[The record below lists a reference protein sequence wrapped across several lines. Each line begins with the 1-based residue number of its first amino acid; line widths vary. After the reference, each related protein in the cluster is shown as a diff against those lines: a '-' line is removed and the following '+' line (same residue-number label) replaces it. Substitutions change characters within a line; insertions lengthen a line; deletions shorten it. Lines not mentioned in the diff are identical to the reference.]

1 MNRDEI
7 KKYLAT
13 ESAQGILPG
22 LDRIKELCR
31 RLDDPQESLQII
43 HIAGTNGKGS
53 TGAYLS
59 SILSCVYNKVGW
71 FVSPAVINEKE
82 EILIIKKDSY
92 NSFDFSRKTTELYQ
106 SFYLSDEVYEES
118 MTEAIDAS
126 EAMVNEGFEKPSAYE
141 IKTAGAFLAFKKE
154 GVDVALVEV
163 GMGGRGDATNI
174 VSKSLLSVITPISM
188 DHMQYL
194 GGSISM
200 IAGEKAGIIKQ
211 GGKAVTYQP
220 GVKLESGG
228 GTRADKRKQRIRD
241 RIIATLREEVTVK
254 EAGLFM
260 VDANALSV
268 ESMDL
273 NETVFNYKK
282 ETYKTRMLGVYQP
295 GNAALAIEAAMRLDI
310 QPDTIKK
317 GIESAVWP
325 ARFDV
330 ICKDPLTI
338 YDGAHNPD
346 GAMALNKSLKEL
358 LPGKKIYGIMGVFKD
373 KAVEEIIR
381 IVLPYLTDVTTVKA
395 PGERGVEAEELKEA
409 FRKINPWVTVEAM
422 GDDVAACV
430 KSVQERAK
438 KDGACVLIFGSLSM
452 AEAVYKSIE

>member
-1 MNRDEI
+1 MNREEI
-7 KKYLAT
+7 KNYLAI
-13 ESAQGILPG
+13 ESASGIVPG
-22 LDRIKELCR
+22 LERIRELCR
-31 RLDDPQESLQII
+31 RLGDPQEDLKII

-71 FVSPAVINEKE
+71 FVSPAVLDEKE
-82 EILIIKKDSY
+82 EILIIPKDSY
-92 NSFDFSRKTTELYQ
+92 NSDTIANNKAELYR
-106 SFYLSDEVYEES
+106 SFYLSDDVYES
-118 MTEAIDAS
+118 VMTEVINAC
-126 EAMVNEGFEKPSAYE
+126 EAMAGDGLEKPTVYE
-141 IKTAGAFLAFKKE
+141 MKTAGAFLAFKKE
-154 GVDVALVEV
+154 AVDVVLIEV
-163 GMGGRGDATNI
+163 GMGGRSDATNV

-211 GGKAVTYQP
+211 GGRAVTYQP

-260 VDANALSV
+260 VDTNALSV

-273 NETVFNYKK
+273 DTTLFTYKK
-282 ETYKTRMLGVYQP
+282 ENYKIRMIGTYQP
-295 GNAALAIEAAMRLDI
+295 GNAALAIEVATRLEVPADV
-310 QPDTIKK
+310 IKK
-317 GIESAVWP
+317 GIENAVWP

-330 ICKDPLTI
+330 ICTDPLTI

-358 LPGKKIYGIMGVFKD
+358 VPGKKIYGIMGVFKD
-373 KAVEEIIR
+373 KAVDEIIR

-395 PGERGVEAEELKEA
+395 PGERGVPADELKEA

-422 GDDVAACV
+422 GDDVAAAV

-438 KDGACVLIFGSLSM
+438 KDGACVVIFGSLSM
-452 AEAVYKSIE
+452 ARYIL

>member
-1 MNRDEI
+1 MNREEI
-7 KKYLAT
+7 KNYLAI
-13 ESAQGILPG
+13 ESASGIVPG
-22 LDRIKELCR
+22 LERIRELCR
-31 RLDDPQESLQII
+31 RLGDPQEDLKII

-71 FVSPAVINEKE
+71 FVSPAVLDEKE
-82 EILIIKKDSY
+82 EILIIPKDSY
-92 NSFDFSRKTTELYQ
+92 NSDTIAKNKAELYR
-106 SFYLSDEVYEES
+106 SFYLSDDVYES
-118 MTEAIDAS
+118 VMTEVINAC
-126 EAMVNEGFEKPSAYE
+126 EAMAGDGLEKPTVYE
-141 IKTAGAFLAFKKE
+141 MKTAGAFLAFKKE
-154 GVDVALVEV
+154 AVDVVLIEV
-163 GMGGRGDATNI
+163 GMGGRSDATNV

-211 GGKAVTYQP
+211 GGRAVTYQP

-260 VDANALSV
+260 VDTNALSV

-273 NETVFNYKK
+273 DTTLFTYKK
-282 ETYKTRMLGVYQP
+282 ENYKIRMIGTYQP
-295 GNAALAIEAAMRLDI
+295 GNAALAIEAATRLEVPADV
-310 QPDTIKK
+310 IKK
-317 GIESAVWP
+317 GIENAVWP

-330 ICKDPLTI
+330 ICTDPLTI

-358 LPGKKIYGIMGVFKD
+358 VPGKKIYGIMGVFKD
-373 KAVEEIIR
+373 KAVDEIIR

-395 PGERGVEAEELKEA
+395 PGERGVPADELKEA

-422 GDDVAACV
+422 GDDVAAAV

-438 KDGACVLIFGSLSM
+438 NDGACVVIFGSLSM
-452 AEAVYKSIE
+452 ARYIL

>member
-7 KKYLAT
+7 KKYLEI
-13 ESAQGILPG
+13 ESASGIRPG
-22 LDRIKELCR
+22 LDRMRELCR
-31 RLDDPQESLQII
+31 RLGDPQEDLQII

-53 TGAYLS
+53 TGAYLA

-71 FVSPAVINEKE
+71 YTSPAVIDEKE
-82 EILIIKKDSY
+82 EILIVKKDSY
-92 NSFDFSRKTTELYQ
+92 NSTNNSVYFPD
-106 SFYLSDEVYEES
+106 FYLTDEAYETA
-118 MTEAIDAS
+118 MTKVIEAS
-126 EAMVNEGFEKPSAYE
+126 EAMGSEGLEKPTVYE
-141 IKTAGAFLAFKKE
+141 MKTAGAFLAFKNE
-154 GVDVALVEV
+154 GVDVAMVEV

-200 IAGEKAGIIKQ
+200 IAAEKAGIIKES
-211 GGKAVTYQP
+211 GKVVSYQP

-241 RIIATLREEVTVK
+241 RIIATLREEVTQK
-254 EAGLFM
+254 EACLFM
-260 VDANALSV
+260 VDTNALSV
-268 ESMDL
+268 DKMDL
-273 NETVFNYKK
+273 SGTVFTYKNETYN
-282 ETYKTRMLGVYQP
+282 TRMLGTYQP
-295 GNAALAIEAAMRLDI
+295 GNAALAIEAAIRLEVNTDI
-310 QPDTIKK
+310 IKN
-317 GIESAVWP
+317 GIENAVWP
-325 ARFDV
+325 ARFDI
-330 ICKDPLTI
+330 ICEDPLTI

-395 PGERGVEAEELKEA
+395 PGERGVDAEELKEN
-409 FRKINPWVTVEAM
+409 FRRINPWVKVEAM
-422 GDDVAACV
+422 GDDISAAV
-430 KSVQERAK
+430 EHVQERARQ
-438 KDGACVLIFGSLSM
+438 DGAVVLIFGSLSM
-452 AEAVYKSIE
+452 AKSLVRKP